1 MKKNSK
7 ASGSNNKIHDLFNK
21 LEKSHK
27 ALIEAN
33 RLDMYSIKNEAY
45 STFEKRERQPL
56 ENFIY
61 LCNKINSFT
70 HSVSNQRH
78 NNYESFNVYSEKCT
92 QYAIE
97 LNTLF
102 NALLECYNTLINTTD
117 VSYCVLLECC
127 KSLYN
132 SDISGVFSDKV
143 KKYTFTY
150 NDREY
155 TLVDMIYNFSS
166 ITGLRD
172 MAFNEYQLNYF
183 EQYLNQIAKLE
194 TLGEKICESD
204 YKEWYKKHIYKE
216 NVWQERVY
224 EEIEQPV
231 EITNESEAHTYR
243 QDKKYEKY
251 RIFPWY
257 YNRSYKMKVHNFKKD
272 MAIVRDA
279 DVKYK
284 VIEIDEYRELVSLY
298 YRNYENTGAELISD
312 RDIEYRYDKDT
323 LSQSLMLMNTGNVN
337 KGHIEIVTVHE
348 LRQMFENS
356 SKYRKELLY

>member
-1 MKKNSK
+1 MKNKLK
-7 ASGSNNKIHDLFNK
+7 EIARNKIHDLFNK

-27 ALIEAN
+27 ALIDAN
-33 RLDMYSIKNEAY
+33 KLDTYVIKNKAY
-45 STFEKRERQPL
+45 TTFENRERLPL

-61 LCNKINSFT
+61 LCSKINSFT
-70 HSVSNQRH
+70 HSVSKKRH
-78 NNYESFNVYSEKCT
+78 DYIKVDAYVENCN

-102 NALLECYNTLINTTD
+102 NALLECYNTLINAPD

-127 KSLYN
+127 KSLQN

-150 NDREY
+150 NDKEY

-166 ITGLRD
+166 ITGLRN
-172 MAFNEYQLNYF
+172 MVFNEYQLNYF

-194 TLGEKICESD
+194 TLGEKICESE
-204 YKEWYKKHIYKE
+204 YKQWYKNHIYKD
-216 NVWQERVY
+216 NAWQERVY
-224 EEIEQPV
+224 EE
-231 EITNESEAHTYR
+231 NEACESDTHDTR
-243 QDKKYEKY
+243 NGPKKYEKY

-257 YNRSYKMKVHNFKKD
+257 YNHSYKMKVHNFKKD

-284 VIEIDEYRELVSLY
+284 VIDIDEYDELVSLY
-298 YRNYENTGAELISD
+298 YRNYESTGAELITD
-312 RDIEYRYDKDT
+312 RDIKYRYNKDT
-323 LSQSLMLMNTGNVN
+323 LSQSLMLINTGNVN
-337 KGHIEIVTVHE
+337 KGHIEIVTVNE

-356 SKYRKELLY
+356 SKYRKELLLIQSVL